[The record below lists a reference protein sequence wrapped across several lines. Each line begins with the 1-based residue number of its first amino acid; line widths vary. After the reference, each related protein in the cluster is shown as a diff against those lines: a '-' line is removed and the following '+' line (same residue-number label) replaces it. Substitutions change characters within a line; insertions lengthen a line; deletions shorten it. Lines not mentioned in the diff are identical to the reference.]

1 MHMLRDSPTSL
12 RNPRV
17 HPFGVLGSDSL
28 ASLML
33 WYKCALVCLC
43 CLIQICC
50 SHWLMVESE
59 SARHISLGEEL
70 LYIPRSH
77 CIYIHIYIYVCTNR
91 AHFSNDIQTYTE
103 KPWRTPSTSCFL
115 KDVFYYSV
123 HLPQEGYL
131 LFSVE
136 GNFHWSVW
144 CDDVCLLTYI

>member
-77 CIYIHIYIYVCTNR
+77 CVYIYTYMFAQIARIFQMTHKHIPKNR
-91 AHFSNDIQTYTE
+91 DARTAH
-103 KPWRTPSTSCFL
+103 L
-115 KDVFYYSV
+115 VF
-123 HLPQEGYL
+123 
-131 LFSVE
+131 
-136 GNFHWSVW
+136 
-144 CDDVCLLTYI
+144 